1 MKTHLTLGLAP
12 LFPTALLSLGALL
25 FTADS
30 ATAAGTLAWDK
41 TFPQSPN
48 VIHQKVSFNNR
59 LGITLV
65 ADLYV
70 PKNLDRSKKYPAIV
84 VGGPYG
90 AVKEQSA
97 GLYAQTMAERGFVTV
112 AHDPSYNGESGGQP
126 HFTASSE
133 ALVEDFSAAVDFLGT
148 KPFVDRERIG
158 VIGVCGSGSFG
169 LAAAETDSRIKAVAT
184 VSMYDIGQAHRQA
197 LAEAPDTAAV
207 KKSVAEISKLRWAG
221 VDGAERAMAIG
232 TPQALTESSSAIDKE
247 FFDYYR
253 TPRGQHPRSST
264 AFWRTGG
271 AQMMLFWSLANLEWI
286 SPRPILFITGDHA
299 HSRIFSEQAFKKAS
313 QPKELHVVPNAG
325 HVDLYDRVELIPFE
339 KLTAFFSEH
348 LR

>member
-112 AHDPSYNGESGGQP
+112 AHAACFVACVLPPRQHVQDDGACEPRAVQPERSTRASHSATSARRRSGCSWGSAWP
-126 HFTASSE
+126 ASSSRRIE
-133 ALVEDFSAAVDFLGT
+133 LPRIAL
-148 KPFVDRERIG
+148 
-158 VIGVCGSGSFG
+158 
-169 LAAAETDSRIKAVAT
+169 
-184 VSMYDIGQAHRQA
+184 
-197 LAEAPDTAAV
+197 
-207 KKSVAEISKLRWAG
+207 
-221 VDGAERAMAIG
+221 
-232 TPQALTESSSAIDKE
+232 
-247 FFDYYR
+247 
-253 TPRGQHPRSST
+253 
-264 AFWRTGG
+264 
-271 AQMMLFWSLANLEWI
+271 
-286 SPRPILFITGDHA
+286 PI
-299 HSRIFSEQAFKKAS
+299 
-313 QPKELHVVPNAG
+313 VPG
-325 HVDLYDRVELIPFE
+325 RV
-339 KLTAFFSEH
+339 T
-348 LR
+348 

>member
-1 MKTHLTLGLAP
+1 MIDLLEAGKRARLCLAFAAVMAVSFAAP
-12 LFPTALLSLGALL
+12 VLAQ
-25 FTADS
+25 
-30 ATAAGTLAWDK
+30 TAAPAASTPISVGDAYSVRST
-41 TFPQSPN
+41 
-48 VIHQKVSFNNR
+48 V
-59 LGITLV
+59 
-65 ADLYV
+65 
-70 PKNLDRSKKYPAIV
+70 LDEDRRIMVHLPSGY
-84 VGGPYG
+84 
-90 AVKEQSA
+90 EQS
-97 GLYAQTMAERGFVTV
+97 GRSYPVLYLLDPE
-112 AHDPSYNGESGGQP
+112 AHFL
-126 HFTASSE
+126 H
-133 ALVEDFSAAVDFLGT
+133 VSAAVDFLGT

-184 VSMYDIGQAHRQA
+184 VSMYDIGQAHRQG

-207 KKSVAEISKLRWAG
+207 KKSVAEISKLRWAE